1 MLSKSGCPLQR
12 QSWPSCDAAGAQGSC
27 AHGCWRR
34 VTCKFHSALE
44 SGCAAFNHGLRA
56 LCTCISA
63 VFTGA
68 ETCTTFCKPGVNALA
83 QTLSTQGTGVGNSS
97 QS

>member
-44 SGCAAFNHGLRA
+44 SDVQPSIMACA
-56 LCTCISA
+56 LCARAFPQCSQVQKLA
-63 VFTGA
+63 RHS
-68 ETCTTFCKPGVNALA
+68 VNLA
-83 QTLSTQGTGVGNSS
+83 
-97 QS
+97 